1 MKLLRLF
8 AFGVAIG
15 VLASLGSAKLAQAGN
30 AVERNSAPRHA
41 RPHSAVRALTAS
53 RLAQSNRNPARR
65 PVPRHPSRSPVR
77 TASTRVKPRFRS
89 PGSAATPVRGQEDPT
104 PLFAWRI
111 GHSRSIAHSSLDG
124 LVNSGRGPPRAGPQQ
139 FAFWACPPARRCVPC
154 PAPDSPAVLQTSG
167 FASASNSVG
176 FASISVSQHNLLA
189 ESYLPITQ
197 RSHPT
202 FHRGL
207 MVPPLAVR
215 HEGTAAC
222 MSSPSLG
229 DVS

>member
-15 VLASLGSAKLAQAGN
+15 VLATLGSAKLAQAGN

-111 GHSRSIAHSSLDG
+111 GHYRSIAHSSLDG
-124 LVNSGRGPPRAGPQQ
+124 LVNSGRGPPRAGPQL
-139 FAFWACPPARRCVPC
+139 FTFRACPPKDRCVPC

-167 FASASNSVG
+167 STFGNTQVVDTQ
-176 FASISVSQHNLLA
+176 VSQHSQLA

-202 FHRGL
+202 FHRGP

-222 MSSPSLG
+222 LSSPSLG

>member
-111 GHSRSIAHSSLDG
+111 GHYRSIAHSSLDG

-154 PAPDSPAVLQTSG
+154 PASDSPAVLQTSG
-167 FASASNSVG
+167 STFGSTQVG
-176 FASISVSQHNLLA
+176 STQVSQHNLFA
-189 ESYLPITQ
+189 ELYLPNTQ
-197 RSHPT
+197 RSHST

-222 MSSPSLG
+222 LSSPSLG
-229 DVS
+229 EVS

>member
-15 VLASLGSAKLAQAGN
+15 VLASLGNAKLAQAGN

-41 RPHSAVRALTAS
+41 RPHSTGRALTATRQAHS
-53 RLAQSNRNPARR
+53 SPIPARR

-89 PGSAATPVRGQEDPT
+89 PGFAATPVRGQEDPT

-111 GHSRSIAHSSLDG
+111 GRHRSIAHSSLDG
-124 LVNSGRGPPRAGPQQ
+124 LVNSGRGPPRAGPQH
-139 FAFWACPPARRCVPC
+139 FVFRACPPARRCVPC
-154 PAPDSPAVLQTSG
+154 PAPDSPAVLHTS
-167 FASASNSVG
+167 
-176 FASISVSQHNLLA
+176 SIAFGSTQLGSTQVSQHNLFS
-189 ESYLPITQ
+189 EPYLPNTQ

-207 MVPPLAVR
+207 MVPPHAVR

-222 MSSPSLG
+222 LSSPSLG

>member
-15 VLASLGSAKLAQAGN
+15 VLATLGSAKLAQAGN

-124 LVNSGRGPPRAGPQQ
+124 LVNSGRGPPRAGPQHI
-139 FAFWACPPARRCVPC
+139 AFWACPPARRCVPC
-154 PAPDSPAVLQTSG
+154 PAPNSLAVLQTPG
-167 FASASNSVG
+167 FTFGSTQLGSTQ
-176 FASISVSQHNLLA
+176 VSQHNLFA
-189 ESYLPITQ
+189 EPYLPNTQ

-207 MVPPLAVR
+207 MVPPRAVR

-229 DVS
+229 EVS

>member
-15 VLASLGSAKLAQAGN
+15 VLAILGNANQAQAGN
-30 AVERNSAPRHA
+30 AVERSSAPRHA
-41 RPHSAVRALTAS
+41 QPHSARRALTATRQAHS
-53 RLAQSNRNPARR
+53 SPIPARR
-65 PVPRHPSRSPVR
+65 PAPRHPSRSPVR
-77 TASTRVKPRFRS
+77 TTSNRVKPRFRS
-89 PGSAATPVRGQEDPT
+89 PGFAATPVRGQEDPT

-167 FASASNSVG
+167 FTSASKNIASASNT
-176 FASISVSQHNLLA
+176 VSQHNLVA
-189 ESYLPITQ
+189 ESYLPITEG
-197 RSHPT
+197 SHPAS
-202 FHRGL
+202 HRGL
-207 MVPPLAVR
+207 MVPPRAVR
-215 HEGTAAC
+215 HEGTAARW
-222 MSSPSLG
+222 SSPSLG
-229 DVS
+229 DVL

>member
-15 VLASLGSAKLAQAGN
+15 VLATLGSAKLAQAGN

-77 TASTRVKPRFRS
+77 TTSTRVKPRFRS

-139 FAFWACPPARRCVPC
+139 FAFWACRPARRCVPC

-167 FASASNSVG
+167 FAFSSTQLGSTQ
-176 FASISVSQHNLLA
+176 VSQHNQLA
-189 ESYLPITQ
+189 ELYLPNTQ
-197 RSHPT
+197 CSHPASL
-202 FHRGL
+202 RGL
-207 MVPPLAVR
+207 MVPPHAVR

-222 MSSPSLG
+222 LSTPSLG

>member
-15 VLASLGSAKLAQAGN
+15 VLASLGNAKLAQAGN

-41 RPHSAVRALTAS
+41 RPHSTGRALTATRHAHS
-53 RLAQSNRNPARR
+53 SPIPARR
-65 PVPRHPSRSPVR
+65 PAPRHPSRSPVR
-77 TASTRVKPRFRS
+77 TTSTRVKPRFRS
-89 PGSAATPVRGQEDPT
+89 PGYAATPVRGQEDPT

-124 LVNSGRGPPRAGPQQ
+124 LVNSGRGPPRAGPQH

-154 PAPDSPAVLQTSG
+154 PAPDSPAVLQTPG
-167 FASASNSVG
+167 FAFGSTQV
-176 FASISVSQHNLLA
+176 ASIQVSQHSLLA
-189 ESYLPITQ
+189 EPYLPITQ
-197 RSHPT
+197 RSHT
-202 FHRGL
+202 MFHRGP
-207 MVPPLAVR
+207 MVPPRAVR

-222 MSSPSLG
+222 LASPSLG

>member
-89 PGSAATPVRGQEDPT
+89 PGSAATPVRGKKIPLHCSHGASGT
-104 PLFAWRI
+104 PARSRI
-111 GHSRSIAHSSLDG
+111 PVWTASVILGAVLRVRVHSTCVLG
-124 LVNSGRGPPRAGPQQ
+124 L
-139 FAFWACPPARRCVPC
+139 PPAPLRSLPPPPILRPSFKL
-154 PAPDSPAVLQTSG
+154 PASP
-167 FASASNSVG
+167 SV
-176 FASISVSQHNLLA
+176 APKSVAPRVSQHNQLA

-197 RSHPT
+197 RSHAT
-202 FHRGL
+202 FHRG
-207 MVPPLAVR
+207 
-215 HEGTAAC
+215 
-222 MSSPSLG
+222 SWSPSRRPP
-229 DVS
+229 

>member
-15 VLASLGSAKLAQAGN
+15 VLASLGNAKLAQAGN

-41 RPHSAVRALTAS
+41 RPHSAGRALTAA
-53 RLAQSNRNPARR
+53 RQAQSRSIPARR
-65 PVPRHPSRSPVR
+65 PAPRHPSRSPVR

-89 PGSAATPVRGQEDPT
+89 PGSAATPVRAQEDPT

-111 GHSRSIAHSSLDG
+111 GHQRSIAHSSLDG
-124 LVNSGRGPPRAGPQQ
+124 LVNSGRGPPRAGPQL
-139 FAFWACPPARRCVPC
+139 FYLRACPPKNRCVPC

-167 FASASNSVG
+167 FASASNSV
-176 FASISVSQHNLLA
+176 ASASNSVSLHNLLV
-189 ESYLPITQ
+189 ELYLPITEGF
-197 RSHPT
+197 RPT
-202 FHRGL
+202 SHRGL
-207 MVPPLAVR
+207 MVPPRAVR

-222 MSSPSLG
+222 LSLPSLG